1 MMKKKF
7 TIIIFVLT
15 TFLLSA
21 FPIQYIQ
28 AASGSIN
35 ATASSRS
42 AVIGK
47 TVTVTVR
54 VSSSSDI
61 GSWRFDLNYD
71 SAKLRLSANSSPTS
85 VAGFFTFNGQKSASY
100 TYSFT
105 AIAAGSA
112 AVSVRNAAIVG
123 MDESF
128 MSVTSGSTSI
138 NVTTAATSTPTNP
151 PINIPTNYSS
161 NNNLSSLK
169 VDGVEL
175 TPVFDKSVT
184 AYSIEL
190 EPNTEKVNITA
201 LAEDGKASIT
211 GAGEVALTD
220 GDNKLEIKVRAENG
234 TEKIYVI
241 NALVKEANPIE
252 VFIGSD
258 KYTVIRKQGVL
269 EAPKN
274 YVMTTVTIN
283 DEEIPAYTNEITK
296 LTLVGLK
303 SETGEVALYI
313 YDEENETYTLYRE
326 LLFNSIGLYPFAPES
341 KVKIPKGY
349 ERFTLTIGDN
359 EIDAYRINKTSK
371 FSLIYGMN
379 LETGNTGFYLYDSEE
394 GTLQRYYEDESL
406 YLKDIISKYLIATI
420 ILGTTVLATS
430 ITSGIMIYKY
440 ISLKKLN
447 N

>member
-1 MMKKKF
+1 MKKRF
-7 TIIIFVLT
+7 NIIILVLM

-28 AASGSIN
+28 AATGSIN
-35 ATASSRS
+35 ATASSKTV
-42 AVIGK
+42 VIGK
-47 TVTVTVR
+47 SVTVTVR
-54 VSSSSDI
+54 VSSSSEI
-61 GSWRFDLNYD
+61 GTWRFDLNYD

-85 VAGFFTFNGQKSASY
+85 VAGFFTSTGQKSASY

-112 AVSVRNAAIVG
+112 TVSVRNAAIVG
-123 MDESF
+123 MDETY
-128 MSVTSGSTSI
+128 MSVTSNSTTISV
-138 NVTTAATSTPTNP
+138 VTATSTPTNTP
-151 PINIPTNYSS
+151 TNILTNYSS

-175 TPVFDKSVT
+175 TPVFDKSITEYSVELVT
-184 AYSIEL
+184 
-190 EPNTEKVNITA
+190 NTEKINIIA
-201 LAEDGKASIT
+201 IAEDGKASII
-211 GAGEVALTD
+211 GAGEVAVTD

-241 NALVKEANPIE
+241 NALIKESDPIE
-252 VFIGSD
+252 VFIGSE
-258 KYTVIRKQGVL
+258 KYTVIRKQGVI

-283 DEEIPAYTNEITK
+283 EEEIPAFTNEITK

-313 YDEENETYTLYRE
+313 YDEKNETYTLYRE
-326 LLFNSIGLYPFAPES
+326 LSFNSIGLYPFTPEA

-420 ILGTTVLATS
+420 ILGTGVLALS
-430 ITSGIMIYKY
+430 VTSGIMIYKY
-440 ISLKKLN
+440 RNLKKLN